1 MVHIGIIP
9 DGNRRW
15 CKKNNYGLDTLC
27 DKWVDIILTTINDN
41 IQHFKSNKINKY
53 KHLQEVDEISLYVC
67 SIDNMNRNDGTKE
80 TIFNFIRKLV
90 GIYKNKEKELDTKI
104 LNNIREHL
112 QITKINIIG
121 DMESL
126 PEDIQELC
134 IELSKEKENIQ
145 YTVNIAIAYDYQ
157 KDMINYGNNNI
168 TNYNRE
174 QSNIDILFRSG
185 GEKRISGFFPTKV
198 TYSELFFEKKLW
210 PEITL
215 DDLNRIVKLF
225 KKRER
230 RFGK

>member
-15 CKKNNYGLDTLC
+15 CKKNNYGLYTLC
-27 DKWVDIILTTINDN
+27 DRWVDIILTTINDN
-41 IQHFKSNKINKY
+41 IQQFKSNKNNKY
-53 KHLQEVDEISLYVC
+53 KYLQEIDEMSLYVC

-90 GIYKNKEKELDTKI
+90 DIYKNKEKELDTKI
-104 LNNIREHL
+104 LNKIREHL

-121 DMESL
+121 DMELL

-134 IELSKEKENIQ
+134 IELSKEKENIR
-145 YTVNIAIAYDYQ
+145 YTVNIAIAYDYK
-157 KDMINYGNNNI
+157 KDMVNYGNNNI

-198 TYSELFFEKKLW
+198 LYSELFFEKKLW

>member
-1 MVHIGIIP
+1 MKKIFRLFVKILKLENFKFYLNIKYFYVFYIFHR
-9 DGNRRW
+9 NRN
-15 CKKNNYGLDTLC
+15 KENN
-27 DKWVDIILTTINDN
+27 TI
-41 IQHFKSNKINKY
+41 KNKY
-53 KHLQEVDEISLYVC
+53 FYTSD
-67 SIDNMNRNDGTKE
+67 RN
-80 TIFNFIRKLV
+80 KLIQFKD
-90 GIYKNKEKELDTKI
+90 IYKNKEKELDTKI